1 MDDARIDDAGVEE
14 IVGRLDALLE
24 RVESMPGED
33 GEAARDAVSSLALTY
48 GEALARA
55 LAAAGPVAVE
65 RLSRDPLVGHL
76 MVLHGLQPPAPPRT
90 TTTFVP
96 VESLRRKVPG

>member
-1 MDDARIDDAGVEE
+1 MDDAQLEEVVARMDD
-14 IVGRLDALLE
+14 LLE
-24 RVESMPGED
+24 RVEAMPGED
-33 GEAARDAVSSLALTY
+33 GEAARDAVSSLAVTY
-48 GEALARA
+48 GEALARV

-65 RLSRDPLVGHL
+65 RMSADPLVGHL
-76 MVLHGLQPPAPPRT
+76 MVLHGLQPPAPPRV